1 MAKGLELLAGQNQ
14 PTPVGVRLGAL
25 PASLNLVKF
34 ISPGPDANSLYV
46 GSENS
51 VLRLNLPA

>member
-1 MAKGLELLAGQNQ
+1 
-14 PTPVGVRLGAL
+14 VRLGAL
-25 PASLNLVKF
+25 PTSLNVVKF

-51 VLRLNLPA
+51 VLRLGLPG